1 MLGLRFMRLGDAAIA
16 AILDELPA
24 LGAVLGAK
32 SQEP

>member
-1 MLGLRFMRLGDAAIA
+1 MLGLRFMRLGDVIA